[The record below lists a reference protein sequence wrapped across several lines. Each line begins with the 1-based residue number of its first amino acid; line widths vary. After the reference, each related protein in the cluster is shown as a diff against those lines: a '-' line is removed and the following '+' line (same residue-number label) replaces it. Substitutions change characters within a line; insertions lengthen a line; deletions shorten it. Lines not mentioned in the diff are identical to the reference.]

1 MQPGGSRRWTC
12 LQSAYKSN
20 AAGRILSKMET
31 TEALDTT
38 MITTQIDSPFEI
50 ILPAETLD
58 PPLPVA
64 ARLIRGALLL
74 GFVAVMLMEAW
85 LLWQVW
91 RLIG

>member
-1 MQPGGSRRWTC
+1 
-12 LQSAYKSN
+12 
-20 AAGRILSKMET
+20 MET

-38 MITTQIDSPFEI
+38 MITTQIESPFEI

-58 PPLPVA
+58 PPLPAA

-74 GFVAVMLMEAW
+74 GFVAVMLTEAW

-91 RLIG
+91 GLIG

>member
-1 MQPGGSRRWTC
+1 
-12 LQSAYKSN
+12 
-20 AAGRILSKMET
+20 
-31 TEALDTT
+31 

-58 PPLPVA
+58 PPLTTT

-74 GFVAVMLMEAW
+74 GFMTVLATEAW